1 MTQLLSLLNQVFGNQ
16 TKSNDSEQSMPL
28 KDLQAVK
35 SIKDT
40 FLDIYDAWIEAR
52 LAQAKYYKKSSHI
65 E

>member
-1 MTQLLSLLNQVFGNQ
+1 MTQLLSLLNQVYGNQ

-52 LAQAKYYKKSSHI
+52 LEQAKHYSKHSHI

>member
-16 TKSNDSEQSMPL
+16 TKSNDLEQSMPL

-35 SIKDT
+35 SIKNA

-52 LAQAKYYKKSSHI
+52 LAQAKHYKKSSHI

>member
-16 TKSNDSEQSMPL
+16 TKSNDLEQSMPL

-52 LAQAKYYKKSSHI
+52 LAQTKYYKKSSHI

>member
-1 MTQLLSLLNQVFGNQ
+1 MTQLLSLLNQVYGNQ

>member
-1 MTQLLSLLNQVFGNQ
+1 MTKLLSLFNQVFGNQ
-16 TKSNDSEQSMPL
+16 TKSNDLEQSMPL